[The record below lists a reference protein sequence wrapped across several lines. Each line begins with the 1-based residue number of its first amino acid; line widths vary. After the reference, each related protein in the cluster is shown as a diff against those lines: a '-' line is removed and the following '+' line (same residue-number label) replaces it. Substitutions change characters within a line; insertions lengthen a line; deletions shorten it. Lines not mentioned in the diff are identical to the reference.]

1 MGSVKEA
8 RLNADEIALTL
19 PADDAFHRVAH
30 LVLGGLATRHE
41 LTVETLDD
49 LTLAVDTVL
58 ARYGRHED
66 DVTVR
71 VRIGEEDVHT
81 EVGPFHHGNVAVD
94 LSRAAGETLD
104 LQRILAAVCDDVSV
118 SRREGGEWVELTK
131 RVERTEGPAA

>member
-1 MGSVKEA
+1 
-8 RLNADEIALTL
+8 LDADQIALTL

-49 LTLAVDTVL
+49 LTLALDTVL
-58 ARYGRHED
+58 GRYGDVED

-81 EVGPFHHGNVAVD
+81 EVGPFHNSSVAFD
-94 LSRAAGETLD
+94 LSQPSGAALD

-118 SRREGGEWVELTK
+118 SRREDGEWVELTK
-131 RVERTEGPAA
+131 RFERTESPAA